1 MFRTALKKVDVDQV
15 RRFITAEYL
24 MLLAVGLSSLLI
36 FFFIDIAD
44 DVMEG
49 DTLEADMA
57 IMNLFRVPGDP
68 TQVIGPP
75 YLHEAVR
82 DITALGSGTILALIV
97 TIVVAVLLMVNERR
111 GAILI
116 VVSTISGAIL
126 SNTLKLGFS
135 RQRPEFDTFY
145 AEMTN
150 SFPSGHAMLTAVTFL
165 TLGALLARI
174 VDSWR
179 LRVFFFAVAII
190 LTLGVGVSRVFLG
203 VHYPSDVVA
212 GWALGSAWALA
223 WSAIAAFLQRRGII

>member
-1 MFRTALKKVDVDQV
+1 MFKRVDVTAV
-15 RRFITAEYL
+15 RKFVAAEYL
-24 MLLAVGLSSLLI
+24 VLIAIGLASVLI
-36 FFFIDIAD
+36 FFFIDVAD

-82 DITALGSGTILALIV
+82 DITALGSGTILVLV
-97 TIVVAVLLMVNERR
+97 VGIVVSVLLMMNERR
-111 GAILI
+111 GAVLILI
-116 VVSTISGAIL
+116 STIGGAIL

-165 TLGALLARI
+165 TLGALLSRL
-174 VDSWR
+174 VHRWR
-179 LRVFFFAVAII
+179 LKIFFFAIAIL
-190 LTLGVGVSRVFLG
+190 LTLAVGASRVFLG

-212 GWALGSAWALA
+212 GWALGAAWALG
-223 WSAIAAFLQRRGII
+223 WVAIADLLHKRGIL